1 MANGLTANGAL
12 RAALV
17 AIAGLPDSDPA
28 VAGWLQQ
35 VPEQAA
41 GLIAPVSFASVT
53 AFRDGAASTVA
64 LSSDIALA
72 LDEAQYAD
80 GLGPCLEA
88 LERAAPSGL
97 SNISATVVWPRFRDV
112 AATFGLHASLSVP
125 LFAGHGLPVA
135 ALNLFAYERHAL
147 DELTDAVV
155 RVFGRPSAATSITT
169 AHRVPVLDAGGQEL
183 VTGLTEAIVIQTHI
197 QRALSMLTG
206 ALDLPTDL
214 AYVELR
220 RRSVATGASLYAT
233 ASSVLD
239 DFRPALE
246 QTDGGA
252 SS

>member
-1 MANGLTANGAL
+1 MTNGLRANGAL
-12 RAALV
+12 HAALV
-17 AIAGLPDSDPA
+17 AIAGLPDGDPA

-35 VPEQAA
+35 VAEQAA

-72 LDEAQYAD
+72 LDKAQYAD
-80 GLGPCLEA
+80 GVGPCLEA
-88 LERAAPSGL
+88 LERGAPLGL

-112 AATFGLHASLSVP
+112 AATFGLQASLSVP
-125 LFAGHGLPVA
+125 LCAGQGLPVA
-135 ALNLFAYERHAL
+135 ALNLFAYDRHAL

-155 RVFGRPSAATSITT
+155 RVFGRSSAAMSTTT
-169 AHRVPVLDAGGQEL
+169 ARGMPVLDAGGQEL

-197 QRALSMLTG
+197 QRALSLLTG

-220 RRSVATGASLYAT
+220 RRSVATGASLHAT
-233 ASSVLD
+233 ASGVLD
-239 DFRPALE
+239 DFRADLE
-246 QTDGGA
+246 QSDGDA
-252 SS
+252 S